1 MCFIMLDSQCRK
13 GGLDLLKRKVTQ
25 SELRKEEKEEK
36 SQNHEGDLYL
46 LHCILFFNFLFQ
58 YYE

>member
-25 SELRKEEKEEK
+25 SELRKEEEEEK

-46 LHCILFFNFLFQ
+46 LHCILFF
-58 YYE
+58 